1 MKSNKTVE
9 LINKSKKT
17 PISPSFCV
25 LPWTHLMV
33 QPNGNIQPCCMT
45 PHDMPIGNTKDL
57 TLEEAWN
64 SFTMKNIR
72 KKMLKGERPIHC
84 SRCYLMDDN
93 GAVSP
98 RVNLTDKFKKH
109 IKGLIKD
116 TNPETG
122 HNDQFS
128 LKYWDFRWSNI
139 CNFKC
144 RMCGTFASSKW
155 VDDEI
160 AIHGKS
166 DKGLMN
172 FRSESKVDIINYVDK
187 HIHEVEEVYFAG
199 GEPLIMDEHYLILE
213 KLIAAGRTDV
223 LLRYNT
229 NFSHIKFKKW
239 DLEKLWK
246 KFQDDPKGKVQLFA
260 SLDATGKLAEVAR
273 HGTKWNTVYDN
284 IKKCI
289 NNGIE
294 VFVSPTI
301 SILNVFYVTDLF
313 ETIFELGVSPDNIV
327 FNNFLTGPAC
337 YDIRILPDELK
348 DELLTKLQDYYNK
361 LDNPKYKQAIELA
374 LSSWI
379 QFLFSDSDQDL
390 LQLQI
395 NRRELLRV
403 TTILDKRRDENFL
416 EVNPQYEEWF
426 EEIRATIGNYEAEET
441 FFRDKSIPLPT
452 DTTTGEEIDI
462 KKLI

>member
-1 MKSNKTVE
+1 MKSSKTLE
-9 LINKSKKT
+9 LINKSKDT
-17 PISPSFCV
+17 PISPSFCI

-33 QPNGNIQPCCMT
+33 QPNGNMQPCCMT
-45 PHDMPIGNTKDL
+45 PHDMPLGNTKDM
-57 TLEEAWN
+57 TMEEAWN
-64 SFTMKNIR
+64 GLTMKTIR
-72 KKMLKGERPIHC
+72 KKMLKGERPMHC
-84 SRCYLMDDN
+84 GRCYLMDDN

-109 IKGLIKD
+109 IKPLLKD
-116 TNPETG
+116 TDPETG
-122 HNDQFS
+122 HNKQFS

-166 DKGLMN
+166 QSGLMN
-172 FRSESKVDIINYVDK
+172 FRSESKVDIFDYVHK
-187 HIHEVEEVYFAG
+187 HIDEVEEIYFAG
-199 GEPLIMDEHYLILE
+199 GEPLIMDEHYMILE
-213 KLIAAGRTDV
+213 KLIEAGRTDV

-239 DLEKLWK
+239 DLQELWS
-246 KFQDDPKGKVQLFA
+246 KFQKDPKGKVQLFA

-273 HGTKWNTVYDN
+273 HGTKWDTVYNN
-284 IKKCI
+284 IKTCI
-289 NNGIE
+289 ADGIE

-313 ETIFELGVSPDNIV
+313 ETIFKLGVKPGNIV
-327 FNNFLTGPAC
+327 FNNFLSGPPC

-348 DELLTKLQDYYNK
+348 DELLTKLQEYFNQ
-361 LDNPKYKQAIELA
+361 LDKEEYKQAIEMA

-379 QFLFSDSDQDL
+379 QYLFSESPYDL
-390 LQLQI
+390 LTLQI

-403 TTILDKRRDENFL
+403 TTVLDKRRKENFL
-416 EVNPQYEEWF
+416 ETNPQYTEWF
-426 EEIRATIGNYEAEET
+426 EEIRATIGNYEKKEV
-441 FFRDKSIPLPT
+441 FFRDQTIPLPT
-452 DTTTGEEIDI
+452 DETTGESYNVN
-462 KKLI
+462 KLI